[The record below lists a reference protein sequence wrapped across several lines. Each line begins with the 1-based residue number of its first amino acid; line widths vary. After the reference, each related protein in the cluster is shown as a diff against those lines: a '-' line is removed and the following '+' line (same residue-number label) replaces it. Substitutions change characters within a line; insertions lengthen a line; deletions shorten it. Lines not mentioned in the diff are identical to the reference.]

1 MGIKMRKHLNLYHT
15 QMLPRAKKK
24 NKIIMKLNGERKR
37 KRKHKNNSL
46 CAINST

>member
-24 NKIIMKLNGERKR
+24 NNNNEIKWRK
-37 KRKHKNNSL
+37 KEKKK
-46 CAINST
+46 T